1 MEYTLC
7 AGVQEEEEEEV
18 GSEVAGVSRKTRMD

>member
-1 MEYTLC
+1 MEALC
-7 AGVQEEEEEEV
+7 TGVQEEEEEEEV

>member
-1 MEYTLC
+1 MEAL
-7 AGVQEEEEEEV
+7 GNVQEDEEEEEEV